1 MVGHKTELIRFV
13 LDSSQEEEENLA
25 IFFAGM
31 QAEKGVC
38 RCKKGCLQDP
48 RYTLPAGTEGWGLGP
63 AVSK

>member
-31 QAEKGVC
+31 QAGKSIY
-38 RCKKGCLQDP
+38 RRKKGCLQDS
-48 RYTLPAGTEGWGLGP
+48 RYMLPKPEPVLKAGL
-63 AVSK
+63 